1 MYLSLGMSNV
11 SLSQIVIKITV
22 CVYVC
27 MCIYVYDDQL
37 LEEFCH
43 FYYLALKC

>member
-22 CVYVC
+22 CVC
-27 MCIYVYDDQL
+27 VYACVYMYMMTSFWKNSAISIIL
-37 LEEFCH
+37 L
-43 FYYLALKC
+43 